1 MAADL
6 NPDWLSCLPSSWSY
20 GVTRDGR
27 IFFINEEAKS
37 TTWLHPVTGEAVIT
51 GHRKTPDLPTGWEE
65 GYTFE
70 GARCFINHN
79 ERKVTCKHPVSG
91 LPSQD
96 NCIFVVNEQ
105 PKAPEQAPSEESDRV
120 KKERPMSTMSEA
132 SNYTGGSDYST
143 YPGSSPATRPS
154 RSYKKVHNFG
164 KRSNSIKRNP
174 NAPAVK
180 SNWLYK
186 QDSTGMKLWK
196 KRWFVL
202 SDMCLFYYRDEK
214 EEGILGSILLPS
226 FHISMLSVDDHIS
239 RKYAFKAT
247 HSNMR
252 TYYFC
257 TDTAK
262 DMESWMKVMTD
273 AALVHTEPIRR
284 LDKLK
289 VDRCCPQEVNNI
301 LNHNRVLTR
310 PEIQNNERNLEPRQ
324 PSITRSMDRTDGD
337 RKHKDPE
344 KHTLQRERERYTL
357 QKDGERYSL
366 QKDGV
371 SYTLQRD
378 GERYLLQKDGERY
391 ALQKDGERYSLQKDG
406 GERYSVPK
414 DVQMEKYAP
423 QKDGE
428 KYMLQKDGERYA
440 LQKEGE
446 RYTLQK
452 DGQKY
457 NLQKGVERQTS
468 MTEKDRSDR
477 YGTLDERQKYKTLR
491 EGSKCGTVRDGE
503 KHGTLD
509 KYGTLREVDKYGTL
523 REGNKYGFQ
532 RDGSAERPLTKI
544 NSIKL
549 QPAQAAAIAAAV
561 TASRQV
567 QVSQHMAPH
576 QVNGSGER
584 AGDHSPGEVVGT
596 LGRGAGK
603 AQDPPQNQTHNQQA
617 QEPEKSLTRTNS
629 MRQLENWVRTQRTQ
643 EDDDTRSITSY
654 QTLPRNMPSHH
665 AQIVPR
671 YPEGYRT
678 LPRNMLSRPESICS
692 VAGSVYDRALA
703 PTSNSD
709 KRRSMRDDTMWQL
722 YEWQQRQAFSRQGP
736 PPPGHYGT
744 LPSPKT
750 MGNISEHQGVAH
762 SIPTSPSHG
771 SLALYHT
778 FSPPGQHRRD
788 NPPGSTRS
796 EVSSPVF
803 RGDQTMT
810 VDCRHRTHLTKY
822 NYPPDRRS
830 MPAVIPVQTITP
842 QSLQGKTPEE
852 LTLLLIK
859 LRRQQAE
866 LNSIREHTV
875 AQLMIL
881 SMDGPNA
888 KSEVL
893 SHHLQ
898 RNLMY
903 LESQTKDN
911 EPLIF
916 MIHTMIENS
925 APRPQLYHQI
935 SPEDYKD
942 NSYSHQRPE
951 DIDIDTKLSRLC
963 EQDQVV
969 RTQEEKLQQLH
980 REKHTLETALL
991 SASQEI
997 EQSSDNPAAVQ
1008 SLIQQRDVLQNGL
1021 LSTCRELAR
1030 VNTELERSWREY
1042 DKMESGVSLA
1052 KTNLLE
1058 QLEALGSPQTEPPS
1072 QQHVQIQKELWRIQ
1086 DVMEA
1091 LAKNKPQR
1099 TTDTGFLG
1107 SKPISN
1113 LQKNEPVTLFR
1124 SLCSL
1129 TEGDRQPP
1137 RPPLPQSYGSTERPP
1152 AVPPLPSPSG
1162 ARPPPHTS
1170 KHGQRNGTHSSQGPD
1185 YRLYKSEPELTTVA
1199 EEVDDNNGEDN
1210 DRLQTGLTTDK
1221 EPPATK
1227 VPLGV
1232 PVYPVG
1238 IVPPRTKSPMSPPES
1253 CTIASY
1259 VTLRKSKKPDP
1270 RTERPHSAVEQ
1281 TCGPGERESGRARMS
1296 VEEQLER
1303 IRRHQQASLREK
1315 KRSSSS
1321 ISPSRS
1327 PSFSK
1332 ENPFITQVRLEV
1344 FSTDTQELEA
1354 ALQDLEEVRDRV
1366 TEQLERDRTA
1376 AVELERDRG
1385 AELEL
1390 ERDRAAAAAEEEME
1404 RGRAAIEKL
1413 ERDMTEVAAVV
1424 EQEMA
1429 RTAVAVEEEMART
1442 AVAVEEELDRA
1453 AELELERDR
1462 AAVAAA
1468 AEELERARAAAE
1480 ELVRERT
1487 AVSSEEALDVDKA
1500 ALVELEMEI
1509 TVVEEISY
1517 RAEEVDVI
1525 PVPRLS
1531 EEQPQ
1536 PRTESSNMDTEVSET
1551 QMMVISD
1558 QGVKPLYVQY
1568 LIPGQHRQQ
1577 GEREAERRNTH
1588 TPNTFIPH
1596 NSLPAAVSEALTPE
1610 PEKDVMQSEVMQ
1622 GEAPEHETQG
1632 NNIDISYELP
1642 VEGAKLN
1649 NLMAVKSLP
1658 FPPKSSSSPASPP
1671 QLTDGSHFMCV

>member
-96 NCIFVVNEQ
+96 NCIFVVNEH
-105 PKAPEQAPSEESDRV
+105 DRV

-284 LDKLK
+284 WVNPDRT

-324 PSITRSMDRTDGD
+324 
-337 RKHKDPE
+337 
-344 KHTLQRERERYTL
+344 
-357 QKDGERYSL
+357 
-366 QKDGV
+366 
-371 SYTLQRD
+371 
-378 GERYLLQKDGERY
+378 
-391 ALQKDGERYSLQKDG
+391 
-406 GERYSVPK
+406 
-414 DVQMEKYAP
+414 
-423 QKDGE
+423 
-428 KYMLQKDGERYA
+428 
-440 LQKEGE
+440 
-446 RYTLQK
+446 
-452 DGQKY
+452 
-457 NLQKGVERQTS
+457 
-468 MTEKDRSDR
+468 
-477 YGTLDERQKYKTLR
+477 
-491 EGSKCGTVRDGE
+491 
-503 KHGTLD
+503 
-509 KYGTLREVDKYGTL
+509 EVDKYGTL

-881 SMDGPNA
+881 SMDGPN
-888 KSEVL
+888 SEVL

-925 APRPQLYHQI
+925 APRPQLYHQVRSYWQTNDS
-935 SPEDYKD
+935 SPALLSSLHHRSLLFLFPLDA
-942 NSYSHQRPE
+942 
-951 DIDIDTKLSRLC
+951 TKLSRLC

-1113 LQKNEPVTLFR
+1113 LQKNE
-1124 SLCSL
+1124 
-1129 TEGDRQPP
+1129 GDRQPP

-1227 VPLGV
+1227 GV

-1332 ENPFITQVRLEV
+1332 ENPFITQVSPPRFGVCVCLIGLDV
-1344 FSTDTQELEA
+1344 F
-1354 ALQDLEEVRDRV
+1354 
-1366 TEQLERDRTA
+1366 
-1376 AVELERDRG
+1376 
-1385 AELEL
+1385 
-1390 ERDRAAAAAEEEME
+1390 M
-1404 RGRAAIEKL
+1404 
-1413 ERDMTEVAAVV
+1413 MTEKGGGGVHVS
-1424 EQEMA
+1424 
-1429 RTAVAVEEEMART
+1429 
-1442 AVAVEEELDRA
+1442 
-1453 AELELERDR
+1453 
-1462 AAVAAA
+1462 
-1468 AEELERARAAAE
+1468 
-1480 ELVRERT
+1480 VRVLINH
-1487 AVSSEEALDVDKA
+1487 VS
-1500 ALVELEMEI
+1500 
-1509 TVVEEISY
+1509 
-1517 RAEEVDVI
+1517 
-1525 PVPRLS
+1525 
-1531 EEQPQ
+1531 
-1536 PRTESSNMDTEVSET
+1536 
-1551 QMMVISD
+1551 
-1558 QGVKPLYVQY
+1558 
-1568 LIPGQHRQQ
+1568 QH
-1577 GEREAERRNTH
+1577 
-1588 TPNTFIPH
+1588 
-1596 NSLPAAVSEALTPE
+1596 
-1610 PEKDVMQSEVMQ
+1610 
-1622 GEAPEHETQG
+1622 
-1632 NNIDISYELP
+1632 
-1642 VEGAKLN
+1642 
-1649 NLMAVKSLP
+1649 
-1658 FPPKSSSSPASPP
+1658 
-1671 QLTDGSHFMCV
+1671 

>member
-20 GVTRDGR
+20 GVARDGR

-51 GHRKTPDLPTGWEE
+51 GHRTTPDLPTGWEE

-96 NCIFVVNEQ
+96 NCIFVVNEH
-105 PKAPEQAPSEESDRV
+105 DRV
-120 KKERPMSTMSEA
+120 KKERPMSTMSQA

-226 FHISMLSVDDHIS
+226 FHISMLSVDDHVS

-284 LDKLK
+284 W
-289 VDRCCPQEVNNI
+289 
-301 LNHNRVLTR
+301 
-310 PEIQNNERNLEPRQ
+310 
-324 PSITRSMDRTDGD
+324 
-337 RKHKDPE
+337 
-344 KHTLQRERERYTL
+344 
-357 QKDGERYSL
+357 
-366 QKDGV
+366 
-371 SYTLQRD
+371 
-378 GERYLLQKDGERY
+378 
-391 ALQKDGERYSLQKDG
+391 
-406 GERYSVPK
+406 
-414 DVQMEKYAP
+414 
-423 QKDGE
+423 
-428 KYMLQKDGERYA
+428 
-440 LQKEGE
+440 
-446 RYTLQK
+446 
-452 DGQKY
+452 
-457 NLQKGVERQTS
+457 
-468 MTEKDRSDR
+468 
-477 YGTLDERQKYKTLR
+477 KYKTLR
-491 EGSKCGTVRDGE
+491 EGSKCGTLRDGE

-584 AGDHSPGEVVGT
+584 AGDQSPGEVIGT
-596 LGRGAGK
+596 LARGARK
-603 AQDPPQNQTHNQQA
+603 AHDPPQNQTQNQQA

-654 QTLPRNMPSHH
+654 QTLPRNMPSHR

-703 PTSNSD
+703 PTSNAD

-736 PPPGHYGT
+736 PPPGNYGT

-750 MGNISEHQGVAH
+750 MGNISEHQGVAP

-796 EVSSPVF
+796 EVSSPIF

-810 VDCRHRTHLTKY
+810 IDCRHRTHLTKY

-830 MPAVIPVQTITP
+830 MPAGIPVQTITP
-842 QSLQGKTPEE
+842 QSLQGKTVSHVS
-852 LTLLLIK
+852 LSDLL
-859 LRRQQAE
+859 
-866 LNSIREHTV
+866 
-875 AQLMIL
+875 
-881 SMDGPNA
+881 
-888 KSEVL
+888 
-893 SHHLQ
+893 HLFSAFLCCADLC
-898 RNLMY
+898 RCRL
-903 LESQTKDN
+903 L
-911 EPLIF
+911 PL
-916 MIHTMIENS
+916 
-925 APRPQLYHQI
+925 PI
-935 SPEDYKD
+935 S
-942 NSYSHQRPE
+942 
-951 DIDIDTKLSRLC
+951 
-963 EQDQVV
+963 
-969 RTQEEKLQQLH
+969 LQN
-980 REKHTLETALL
+980 TLETALL

-1030 VNTELERSWREY
+1030 VKTELERSWREY

-1072 QQHVQIQKELWRIQ
+1072 QQHVHIQKELWRIQ

-1113 LQKNEPVTLFR
+1113 LQKNE
-1124 SLCSL
+1124 
-1129 TEGDRQPP
+1129 GDRQPL

-1210 DRLQTGLTTDK
+1210 DKDRLQAGLTTDK
-1221 EPPATK
+1221 EPAATK
-1227 VPLGV
+1227 GV

-1259 VTLRKSKKPDP
+1259 VTLRKGKKPDP

-1332 ENPFITQVRLEV
+1332 ENPFVTQVT
-1344 FSTDTQELEA
+1344 SP
-1354 ALQDLEEVRDRV
+1354 
-1366 TEQLERDRTA
+1366 
-1376 AVELERDRG
+1376 
-1385 AELEL
+1385 
-1390 ERDRAAAAAEEEME
+1390 
-1404 RGRAAIEKL
+1404 
-1413 ERDMTEVAAVV
+1413 
-1424 EQEMA
+1424 
-1429 RTAVAVEEEMART
+1429 
-1442 AVAVEEELDRA
+1442 
-1453 AELELERDR
+1453 
-1462 AAVAAA
+1462 
-1468 AEELERARAAAE
+1468 
-1480 ELVRERT
+1480 RT
-1487 AVSSEEALDVDKA
+1487 AVSPEEALDIDTA

-1525 PVPRLS
+1525 PVLRLS
-1531 EEQPQ
+1531 EEEPQPQ
-1536 PRTESSNMDTEVSET
+1536 TESSNMDTEVGECPYS
-1551 QMMVISD
+1551 
-1558 QGVKPLYVQY
+1558 
-1568 LIPGQHRQQ
+1568 HR
-1577 GEREAERRNTH
+1577 
-1588 TPNTFIPH
+1588 P
-1596 NSLPAAVSEALTPE
+1596 PE
-1610 PEKDVMQSEVMQ
+1610 SRICMAD
-1622 GEAPEHETQG
+1622 
-1632 NNIDISYELP
+1632 NII
-1642 VEGAKLN
+1642 
-1649 NLMAVKSLP
+1649 
-1658 FPPKSSSSPASPP
+1658 
-1671 QLTDGSHFMCV
+1671 